1 MTINKIYIREFGAL
15 KDFCADLTDGLN
27 IFYGENESGK
37 STVLAFIRFIFFGLP
52 PKRGEDAARIR
63 ERALSWD
70 GSAADGYIDLT
81 VGDAS
86 YRIERRGAAS
96 GENYTERHA
105 IIDLATGA
113 AAFRGETPAKVF
125 LGGVSAAVFDS
136 STSVRQLGVGALD
149 GSELGTAI
157 ENLLFSADEQ
167 TNTGRALTKLD
178 AARRQLL
185 PLRGSNGRIPELERE
200 RAALVERLKKAEQ
213 DTASKISLEATA
225 QKYRTVTAEVRR
237 KLTLAEDKCRAYDT
251 IQVLNRF
258 DMLHAS
264 EKKVAALKAQEAE
277 LARESGKDGRLPER
291 EYIDR
296 LDSISRSL
304 AAAETAVS
312 ASAAHLAQL
321 HAENTLGDAGLA
333 AYAEGIDDA
342 GGAPAVRSRLSRLR
356 RSKIL
361 LMIAGIVLTLLGASA
376 AAASLVMYFTGSTLI
391 SPKISSAVTV
401 GGFILAIIGVC
412 LFPSAAKKS
421 KEILRFYYSYGYD
434 GENGFK
440 KAAFAAHLDA
450 CLAAKRD
457 FDAASSIFMAAES
470 KLATLRD
477 AAAAVCREA
486 INALSEFTEVGED
499 DDIADLLV
507 STADKAAVAVSK
519 HETIKRDIEKYSA
532 SASERREQLSGYDEA
547 SLRAHLNPDAIALLE
562 NANPTALKQERDS
575 LAAQLEAGVARLHE
589 AERGLAFNQGAAENP
604 VRIAAR
610 LEEVDAELASARKLL
625 NAIMLAHSAIGG
637 AGESLRTSITPR
649 LREDAS
655 ELLSRITNGKYTE
668 LGIDESFAV
677 TVHTPSGT
685 KPLSALS
692 CGTQD
697 AAYFALRLSLI
708 GLLFKDDAPP
718 FMLDEALSHVDDS
731 RAAAILRL
739 LAAVCREKSRQC
751 LLFTCHTREEALL
764 RGDNESFSLIQL

>member
-15 KDFCADLTDGLN
+15 KDFSAELSDGINL
-27 IFYGENESGK
+27 FYGANESGK
-37 STVLAFIRFIFFGLP
+37 STVLAFIRFILFGLP

-63 ERALSWD
+63 EKALSWD

-81 VGDAS
+81 SGGAS
-86 YRIERRGAAS
+86 YRIERRGTVA
-96 GENYTERHA
+96 GESYTERYA

-136 STSVRQLGVGALD
+136 SSSVRQLGVGSLD

-178 AARRQLL
+178 AARRQLS

-213 DTASKISLEATA
+213 DSVSKIALEATA
-225 QKYRTVTAEVRR
+225 QKYRTVTADVRR
-237 KLTLAEDKCRAYDT
+237 RLTLAEDKCRAYDT

-264 EKKVAALKAQEAE
+264 EKKVAALKAEEAE
-277 LARESGKDGRLPER
+277 LARESGKDGRLPDR

-296 LDSISRSL
+296 LDSVSRSL
-304 AAAETAVS
+304 TAAETAVS
-312 ASAAHLAQL
+312 AAAAHLAQL
-321 HAENTLGDAGLA
+321 HAENTLGDASLA

-342 GGAPAVRSRLSRLR
+342 GGVSAVLSRLSRLR
-356 RSKIL
+356 KSKIL
-361 LMIAGIVLTLLGASA
+361 LTVAGIVLTLLGASA
-376 AAASLVMYFTGSTLI
+376 AVASLVLYFTGSPLI

-412 LFPSAAKKS
+412 LFPAAAKKS

-434 GENGFK
+434 GEDGFK
-440 KAAFAAHLDA
+440 KAAFAAHLEA
-450 CLAAKRD
+450 CIGARRD

-486 INALSEFTEVGED
+486 IDALSEFTEVGED
-499 DDIADLLV
+499 DDIAALLV
-507 STADKAAVAVSK
+507 STADKAAVAASK
-519 HETIKRDIEKYSA
+519 HEALKRDIEKYSA
-532 SASERREQLSGYDEA
+532 SANERREQLSGYDEA
-547 SLRAHLNPDAIALLE
+547 SLRAHLSPDAPALLE
-562 NANPTALKQERDS
+562 NANPTSLKQERDS
-575 LAAQLEAGVARLHE
+575 LAAQLEAGIARLHE

-604 VRIAAR
+604 VRIAAH
-610 LEEVDAELASARKLL
+610 LEEVEAELASARKLCD
-625 NAIMLAHSAIGG
+625 AIMLAHSAIEG
-637 AGESLRTSITPR
+637 AGESLRGSITPR

-655 ELLSRITNGKYTE
+655 ELLSKITDSKYSE

-677 TVHTPSGT
+677 TVRTPSGT
-685 KPLSALS
+685 KPLAAMS

-697 AAYFALRLSLI
+697 AAYFALRLSLV
-708 GLLFKDDAPP
+708 GLLFKDGAPP
-718 FMLDEALSHVDDS
+718 VMLDEALSHIDDG
-731 RAAAILRL
+731 RAAEILRL
-739 LAAVCREKSRQC
+739 LADYCDENGRQC
-751 LLFTCHTREEALL
+751 LIFTCHTREERLL
-764 RGDNESFSLIQL
+764 HEDETSFSLVQL

>member
-27 IFYGENESGK
+27 IFYGENETGK

-52 PKRGEDAARIR
+52 PKRGEDAAKIR
-63 ERALSWD
+63 DKALSWD

-113 AAFRGETPAKVF
+113 AAFRGETPASVF

-136 STSVRQLGVGALD
+136 STSVRQLGVGALS
-149 GSELGTAI
+149 GAELGTAI

-200 RAALVERLKKAEQ
+200 RDALAERLKKAEQ

-225 QKYRTVTAEVRR
+225 QKYRAVTAEVRR
-237 KLTLAEDKCRAYDT
+237 KLTLAEDKCRAHET

-264 EKKVAALKAQEAE
+264 EKKIAALKAEEAE
-277 LARESGKDGRLPER
+277 LARESGKDGKLPDR
-291 EYIDR
+291 EYIDK

-304 AAAETAVS
+304 SAAETAVS
-312 ASAAHLAQL
+312 AAAAHLAEM
-321 HAENTLGDAGLA
+321 HAEHKLGDASLA

-342 GGAPAVRSRLSRLR
+342 GGASAVCSRLSRLR
-356 RSKIL
+356 KSKIL
-361 LMIAGIVLTLLGASA
+361 LVVAGLVLTLLGASA
-376 AAASLVMYFTGSTLI
+376 AVASLVLYFTGSTLI

-401 GGFILAIIGVC
+401 VGFILAIVGIC
-412 LFPSAAKKS
+412 LFPAAAKKS

-457 FDAASSIFMAAES
+457 FDAASSIFMSAES
-470 KLATLRD
+470 KLSTLRD
-477 AAAAVCREA
+477 TAAAVCREA
-486 INALSEFTEVGED
+486 INALSEFAEVGED

-507 STADKAAVAVSK
+507 STADKAATTVSK

-532 SASERREQLSGYDEA
+532 SASEYRDQLTGYDEA
-547 SLRAHLNPDAIALLE
+547 SLRAHLNPDAPALLE
-562 NANPTALKQERDS
+562 NANPTALKQERAS
-575 LAAQLEAGVARLHE
+575 LAAQLEAGVAKLHE

-604 VRIAAR
+604 VHISAR
-610 LEEVDAELASARKLL
+610 LEEVEGELAAARKLC
-625 NAIMLAHSAIGG
+625 NAIILARSAISG
-637 AGESLRTSITPR
+637 AGDSLRASITPR

-668 LGIDESFAV
+668 LGIDENFAV

-685 KPLSALS
+685 KPVSALS

-718 FMLDEALSHVDDS
+718 IMLDEALSHIDDS
-731 RAAAILRL
+731 RAAKILGL
-739 LAAVCREKSRQC
+739 LADFCGENSRQC
-751 LLFTCHTREEALL
+751 LIFTCHTREERLMHEAYAK
-764 RGDNESFSLIQL
+764 FSLIQL